1 VKDKHENKA
10 KCPGA
15 GDPAENI
22 LPSDNRPGKKQN
34 HASILIIPA
43 EYFHGNHGDHQKHPG
58 GN

>member
-1 VKDKHENKA
+1 VKYKHENKA

-22 LPSDNRPGKKQN
+22 LPSENRSGKKQN
-34 HASILIIPA
+34 GASILMIPA
-43 EYFHGNHGDHQKHPG
+43 EYLHGKHGNHQKHPG